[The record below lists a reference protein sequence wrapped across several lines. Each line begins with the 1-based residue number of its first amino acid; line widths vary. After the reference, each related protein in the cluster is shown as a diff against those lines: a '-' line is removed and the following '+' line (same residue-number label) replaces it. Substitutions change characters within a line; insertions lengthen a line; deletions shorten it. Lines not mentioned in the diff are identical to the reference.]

1 MLLIIK
7 TDVTHEPVTLD
18 GFQAVL
24 KPGEWGYKLSAL
36 VQEDLISTLEE
47 ERESALEWA
56 RSKAKNPK
64 RVTVKPEPWEE
75 LDNQKG
81 TYHLR
86 FSWRD
91 GDKIIPVV
99 VDTEGTQ
106 IKDTDTPVYSGSKVK
121 LAFFQKPY
129 VLPSGDIGTSLK
141 LKAVQVVSLNSGAGV
156 VDNGDMTAEDASE
169 LFGKSSG
176 FKVEDPNV
184 DAAPC
189 SVEEDDF

>member
-1 MLLIIK
+1 MN
-7 TDVTHEPVTLD
+7 THVTQEPVTLD

-86 FSWRD
+86 FSWRE
-91 GDKIIPVV
+91 GDKNVPVV
-99 VDTEGTQ
+99 VDKEGTQ
-106 IKDTDTPVYSGSKVK
+106 IKDTETPVYSGSKVK

-129 VLPSGDIGTSLK
+129 VLPSCDIGTSLK

>member
-1 MLLIIK
+1 MN
-7 TDVTHEPVTLD
+7 THVTQEPVTLD

-91 GDKIIPVV
+91 GDKIVPVV

-156 VDNGDMTAEDASE
+156 VDNGDMKAEDAAE
-169 LFGKSSG
+169 LFGSTKG
-176 FKVEDPNV
+176 FKVEDPAV

>member
-1 MLLIIK
+1 MN
-7 TDVTHEPVTLD
+7 THVTQEPVTLD

-81 TYHLR
+81 TYHIR

-106 IKDTDTPVYSGSKVK
+106 IQDKDTPVYSGSKVK

-169 LFGKSSG
+169 LFGKSTG

-184 DAAPC
+184 VADGTPS

>member
-1 MLLIIK
+1 MN
-7 TDVTHEPVTLD
+7 THVTQEPVTLD

-64 RVTVKPEPWEE
+64 RGTVKPEPWEE

-91 GDKIIPVV
+91 GDKIVPVV

-169 LFGKSSG
+169 LFGKSNG

>member
-1 MLLIIK
+1 MN
-7 TDVTHEPVTLD
+7 THVTTEPVTLD

-64 RVTVKPEPWEE
+64 RVTVKPAPWEE

-91 GDKIIPVV
+91 GDKIVPVV

-169 LFGKSSG
+169 LFGKSNG

>member
-1 MLLIIK
+1 MN
-7 TDVTHEPVTLD
+7 TYVTPNPVTLD
-18 GFQAVL
+18 GFQAIL
-24 KPGEWGYKLSAL
+24 KAGEWGYKLSAL
-36 VQEDLISTLEE
+36 VNEELVSKLEE

-75 LDNQKG
+75 LDNDKG
-81 TYHLR
+81 TYHIR

-91 GDKIIPVV
+91 GDKVFPVV

-106 IKDTDTPVYSGSKVK
+106 IKDTDTPIYSGSKVK

-141 LKAVQVVSLNSGAGV
+141 LKAVQVVSLNSGAGI
-156 VDNGDMTAEDASE
+156 VDNGDMSADDAAE
-169 LFGKSSG
+169 LFGKVKG
-176 FKVEDPNV
+176 FKVEEPNV
-184 DAAPC
+184 DATPS
-189 SVEEDDF
+189 SVEPDDDF

>member
-1 MLLIIK
+1 MA
-7 TDVTHEPVTLD
+7 TTYVTPDPVTLD
-18 GFQAVL
+18 GFQAIL

-36 VQEDLISTLEE
+36 VDESLISKLEE
-47 ERESALEWA
+47 ERISALEWA
-56 RSKAKNPK
+56 KSKTKNPK

-75 LDNQKG
+75 IDNQKG
-81 TYHLR
+81 AYHLR

-91 GDKIIPVV
+91 GDKIIPVI

-129 VLPSGDIGTSLK
+129 VLPTGDIGTSLK
-141 LKAVQVVSLNSGAGV
+141 LKAVQIVSLNSGAGV
-156 VDNGDMTAEDASE
+156 VDTGDMSADQASE
-169 LFGKSSG
+169 LFGKTTG
-176 FKVEDPNV
+176 FKVEEPNV

>member
-1 MLLIIK
+1 MH
-7 TDVTHEPVTLD
+7 THVTPTPVTLE
-18 GFQAVL
+18 GYQAIL
-24 KPGEWGYKLSAL
+24 KPGEWGYKLAAL
-36 VQEDLISTLEE
+36 VDEKLIKDLEE

-169 LFGKSSG
+169 LFGKSNG

-184 DAAPC
+184 NAAPC

>member
-1 MLLIIK
+1 MN
-7 TDVTHEPVTLD
+7 THVTTEPVTLD

-56 RSKAKNPK
+56 KSKAKNPK
-64 RVTVKPEPWEE
+64 RVTIKPEPWEE
-75 LDNQKG
+75 IDNQKG
-81 TYHLR
+81 AYHLR

-106 IKDTDTPVYSGSKVK
+106 IKDIDTPVYSGSKVK

-169 LFGKSSG
+169 LFGKSNG

-189 SVEEDDF
+189 AVEEDDF

>member
-1 MLLIIK
+1 MAN
-7 TDVTHEPVTLD
+7 TYVTPDPVTLD
-18 GFQAVL
+18 GFQAIL

-36 VQEDLISTLEE
+36 VDESLVSKLEE
-47 ERESALEWA
+47 ERLSALEWA
-56 RSKAKNPK
+56 KSKAKNPK
-64 RVTVKPEPWEE
+64 RVTIKPEPWEE
-75 LDNQKG
+75 IDNQKG
-81 TYHLR
+81 AYHIR

-106 IKDTDTPVYSGSKVK
+106 IKDIDTPVYSGSKVK

-141 LKAVQVVSLNSGAGV
+141 LKAVQIVSLNSGAGV
-156 VDNGDMTAEDASE
+156 VDTGDMSADQASD
-169 LFGKSSG
+169 LFGKTTG
-176 FKVEDPNV
+176 FKGEEPNV

>member
-1 MLLIIK
+1 MAN
-7 TDVTHEPVTLD
+7 TYVTPEPVTLD
-18 GFQAVL
+18 GFQAIL

-36 VQEDLISTLEE
+36 VDESLISKLEE
-47 ERESALEWA
+47 ERLSALEWA
-56 RSKAKNPK
+56 KSKAKNPK
-64 RVTVKPEPWEE
+64 RVTIKPEPWEE
-75 LDNQKG
+75 IDNQKG
-81 TYHLR
+81 AYHLR

-141 LKAVQVVSLNSGAGV
+141 LKAVQIVSLNSGAGV
-156 VDNGDMTAEDASE
+156 VDNGDMSADQASE
-169 LFGKSSG
+169 LFGKTTG
-176 FKVEDPNV
+176 FKVEEPNV

>member
-1 MLLIIK
+1 MA
-7 TDVTHEPVTLD
+7 TTYVTPDPVTLD
-18 GFQAVL
+18 GFQAIL

-36 VQEDLISTLEE
+36 VDESLISKLEE
-47 ERESALEWA
+47 ERISALEWA
-56 RSKAKNPK
+56 KSKTKNPK

-75 LDNQKG
+75 IDNQKG
-81 TYHLR
+81 AYHLR

-91 GDKIIPVV
+91 GDKIIPVI

-141 LKAVQVVSLNSGAGV
+141 LKAVQIVSLNSGAGV
-156 VDNGDMTAEDASE
+156 VDTGDMSADQASE
-169 LFGKSSG
+169 LFGKTTG
-176 FKVEDPNV
+176 FKVEEPNV

>member
-1 MLLIIK
+1 MAN
-7 TDVTHEPVTLD
+7 TYVTPEPVTLD
-18 GFQAVL
+18 GFQAIL
-24 KPGEWGYKLSAL
+24 QPGEWGYKLSAL
-36 VQEDLISTLEE
+36 VDESLVSKLEE
-47 ERESALEWA
+47 ERLSALEWA
-56 RSKAKNPK
+56 KSKAKNPK
-64 RVTVKPEPWEE
+64 RVTIKPEPWEE
-75 LDNQKG
+75 IDNQKG
-81 TYHLR
+81 AYHIR

-106 IKDTDTPVYSGSKVK
+106 IKDIDTPVYSGSKVK

-141 LKAVQVVSLNSGAGV
+141 LKAVQIVSLNSGAGV
-156 VDNGDMTAEDASE
+156 VDTGDMSADQASD
-169 LFGKSSG
+169 LFGKTTG
-176 FKVEDPNV
+176 FKVEEPNI

>member
-1 MLLIIK
+1 MN
-7 TDVTHEPVTLD
+7 THVTQEPVTLD

-91 GDKIIPVV
+91 GDKIVPVV

-184 DAAPC
+184 NAAPC

>member
-1 MLLIIK
+1 MAN
-7 TDVTHEPVTLD
+7 TYVTPEPVTLD
-18 GFQAVL
+18 GFQAIL

-36 VQEDLISTLEE
+36 VDESLVSKLEE
-47 ERESALEWA
+47 ERLSALEWA
-56 RSKAKNPK
+56 KSKAKNPK
-64 RVTVKPEPWEE
+64 RVTIKPEPWEE
-75 LDNQKG
+75 IDNQKG
-81 TYHLR
+81 AYHLR

-141 LKAVQVVSLNSGAGV
+141 LKAVQIVSLNSGAGV
-156 VDNGDMTAEDASE
+156 VDTGDMSADQASD
-169 LFGKSSG
+169 LFGKTTG
-176 FKVEDPNV
+176 FKVEEPNV

>member
-1 MLLIIK
+1 MAN
-7 TDVTHEPVTLD
+7 TYVTPDPVTLD
-18 GFQAVL
+18 GFQAIL

-36 VQEDLISTLEE
+36 VDESLISKLEE
-47 ERESALEWA
+47 ERLSALEWA
-56 RSKAKNPK
+56 KSKAKNPK
-64 RVTVKPEPWEE
+64 RVTIKPEPWEE
-75 LDNQKG
+75 IDNQKG
-81 TYHLR
+81 AYHIR

-141 LKAVQVVSLNSGAGV
+141 LKAVQIVSLNSGAGV
-156 VDNGDMTAEDASE
+156 VDNGDMSADQASE
-169 LFGKSSG
+169 LFGKTTG
-176 FKVEDPNV
+176 FKVEEPNV

>member
-1 MLLIIK
+1 MN
-7 TDVTHEPVTLD
+7 THVTQEPVTLD

-129 VLPSGDIGTSLK
+129 ILPAGDIGTSLK

-156 VDNGDMTAEDASE
+156 VDTGDLTPEAAAE
-169 LFGKSSG
+169 LFGETKG

-184 DAAPC
+184 EASPC
-189 SVEEDDF
+189 SVEPDDDF

>member
-1 MLLIIK
+1 MN
-7 TDVTHEPVTLD
+7 THVTTEPVTLD

-36 VQEDLISTLEE
+36 VQEELISTLEE

-91 GDKIIPVV
+91 GDKIVPVV

-184 DAAPC
+184 DVAPC

>member
-1 MLLIIK
+1 MN
-7 TDVTHEPVTLD
+7 THVTQEPVTLD

-56 RSKAKNPK
+56 RSKAKNPQ

>member
-1 MLLIIK
+1 MN
-7 TDVTHEPVTLD
+7 THVTTEPVTLD

-91 GDKIIPVV
+91 GDKIVPVV

-169 LFGKSSG
+169 LFGKSNG

>member
-1 MLLIIK
+1 MH
-7 TDVTHEPVTLD
+7 THVTPNPVTLE
-18 GFQAVL
+18 GYQAIL
-24 KPGEWGYKLSAL
+24 KPGEWGYKLAAL
-36 VQEDLISTLEE
+36 VDEKLIKDLEE